1 MSGAALAETRRVM
14 GPYKQHLNR
23 RKTIAKYY
31 ERLRTLPRQVF
42 ASLHGVFLTSYDLHS
57 TIWPEDQL
65 SDILVLDCPAV
76 TLMRYARSIGID
88 VKGITSERRGGGQH
102 LEATRSNPDHKFV
115 FVGKT
120 QASGKRKLPVFCMQ
134 PEDQVFYAEHEQT
147 SVDVFH
153 EHI

>member
-14 GPYKQHLNR
+14 GPHKQHLNR
-23 RKTIAKYY
+23 RKTNAKYLA
-31 ERLRTLPRQVF
+31 RLQTLPREAF

-57 TIWPEDQL
+57 TIWPEEQL

-76 TLMRYARSIGID
+76 TLMRYVRSIGID
-88 VKGITSERRGGGQH
+88 VKGITSERRGKGHH
-102 LEATRSNPDHKFV
+102 LEATRSNPNHAFV
-115 FVGKT
+115 FVGRT

-134 PEDQVFYAEHEQT
+134 PEDQVFYSEHEKT